1 MRTRIKICGITCAE
15 DARAAARAGC
25 DAIGL
30 VFYDQSPRAVDVERA
45 LAVARAVPPFVTRVG
60 LFMDADAEQ
69 VRQVMASV
77 PLEVLQFHGSEPP
90 DYCESFGRTYLKAV
104 PMAGSETAEA
114 FMARYAGAQGFLLD
128 SHGAGQAGGTGQT
141 FDWGRWPAGTQQ
153 SLVLAGGLHPDN
165 VAEAIRQTR
174 PWAVD
179 VSSGVESA
187 PGVKDAR
194 RMIRFISE
202 VRRVDRE
209 QTPTDA

>member
-15 DARAAARAGC
+15 DARAAAQAGC

-30 VFYDQSPRAVDVERA
+30 VFYDRSPRAIDAARA
-45 LAVARAVPPFVTRVG
+45 LTVARAVPPFVTRVG

-69 VRQVMASV
+69 VRQVMAHV
-77 PLEVLQFHGSEPP
+77 PLDVLQFHGSEPP
-90 DYCESFGRTYLKAV
+90 DYCESFGCTYLKAV
-104 PMAGSETAEA
+104 PMAGPETPDA
-114 FMARYAGAQGFLLD
+114 FMGRYVGAQGFLLD
-128 SHGAGQAGGTGQT
+128 SHGAGQAGGTGQA
-141 FDWGRWPAGTQQ
+141 FDWGRWPTGTQR

-165 VAEAIRQTR
+165 VAEAVRQTR

-179 VSSGVESA
+179 VSSGVESS